1 MADNPYNIE
10 LDKTTGEMTP
20 SGFATATA
28 LDLESQ
34 YPTFTPTAES
44 TFRTQAGTELS
55 PSFDAALGALGTEE
69 TAAKAKTAK
78 TYKELLERARESYN
92 RRGVFFSGQAMT
104 GEQDI
109 MTGQAEAEQGI
120 TSSFAKERSS
130 IQLQRE
136 KAIADRISQLQ
147 KTEYD
152 TYVAGKEAS
161 IGAAVAQKVKEY
173 IPTWQAA
180 VQQAIADKNSL
191 WMDLPIDG
199 DAAAGEGTVST
210 GAFNKRDEQIKEREF
225 RKSKG
230 FIYIGGK
237 LTLKDAIK
245 KYGRNRVQQNSYGD
259 YFVVPA

>member
-10 LDKTTGEMTP
+10 LDANTGAMTP
-20 SGFATATA
+20 GGLAAATA

-34 YPTFTPTAES
+34 YPTFTQTPES

-55 PSFDAALGALGTEE
+55 PSFDSAIGALGTEE
-69 TAAKAKTAK
+69 TIAKSKTAK

-130 IQLQRE
+130 IQLQKE

-180 VQQAIADKNSL
+180 VKAAIEDKNSL
-191 WMDLPIDG
+191 WMDLPLG
-199 DAAAGEGTVST
+199 DEAATSSTVST
-210 GAFNKRDEQIKEREF
+210 GTFNKRDEQIKEREY
-225 RKSKG
+225 RKTKG
-230 FIYIGGK
+230 FIYVGGK
-237 LTLKDAIK
+237 LTLQQAIQ
-245 KYGRNRVQQNSYGD
+245 KYGKNRVQQNSYGD